1 MLGLLTG
8 LAAVQTARQAAE
20 AAAAAIR
27 EAEDAAEHASRLEA
41 GTAAT
46 PVPVFSEPG
55 PVKLEPEASPLPS
68 RLPGGTSAPP
78 NGSPRSEHKRLT
90 PPLASHS
97 WPGPLPLSLQQ
108 ELSLRS
114 PADRGHAE
122 PPDRWAERLSRPVS
136 PLDMLGAA
144 AAAAELQFQSDADR
158 KLGPA

>member
-1 MLGLLTG
+1 M
-8 LAAVQTARQAAE
+8 LAAAQTARQAAE

-46 PVPVFSEPG
+46 PGLTRSQPG
-55 PVKLEPEASPLPS
+55 GVESEPEASPLPS

-78 NGSPRSEHKRLT
+78 HSSPRSQHRHPT

-97 WPGPLPLSLQQ
+97 WPGHPLPLSLQQ

-144 AAAAELQFQSDADR
+144 AAAAELQFQNDADR
-158 KLGPA
+158 KLVPE